1 MAFWKHVP
9 KIITYD
15 VYRMPRKSGYKM
27 IDHLRV
33 EVVWDSSYYL
43 ATCADK
49 TISLD
54 YGTGKTTKAA
64 IQDLLY
70 VMAEGYE
77 IEERYRKNGKLT
89 AGGLAMHEKQGR
101 IFSKR

>member
-1 MAFWKHVP
+1 VAFWKHVTR
-9 KIITYD
+9 IETYD
-15 VYRMPRKSGYKM
+15 VFRMPRKSGYKM
-27 IDHLRV
+27 DDHLRV

-43 ATCADK
+43 ATCADD

-54 YGTGKTTKAA
+54 YGMGKTKKAA
-64 IQDLLY
+64 IQDLLC

-77 IEERYRKNGKLT
+77 IEERYRKKGKLT
-89 AGGLAMHEKQGR
+89 AACLEMHEKQGR